1 MTLRFFGEIDV
12 DDGVV
17 AGQGVAEAAKLA
29 TPAVAELG
37 PAVARLGRNVLQVP
51 VSGLEAL
58 AQALVDS
65 SAGIGQPPP
74 PRPFWGHVTLARN
87 RGKASLDDVVGEAV
101 SGRWT
106 VDEIALVASVSSGR
120 SGVANSYDVVATFPL
135 EG

>member
-58 AQALVDS
+58 AQVLVDS

-74 PRPFWGHVTLARN
+74 PRPFSGHVTLARN
-87 RGKASLDDVVGEAV
+87 RGKAPLDDVVGEAV

-106 VDEIALVASVSSGR
+106 VDEIALVASVFSGR